1 MSKSSYTPEF
11 RAKIAQEYLN
21 GNCSRKDLSKKYNIP
36 ESTIR
41 DWINVYKTHGIN
53 AFINTNGNKQYT
65 KDFKIQCVEAV
76 LKGESSVLDVVSQYQ
91 ISSSHMLREWISLY
105 NANRELKDYIPKREV
120 YMADARRKTTIEERK
135 EIVDYCIN
143 HNRDYKGT
151 ASIYNVSYSQVYSW
165 VKKYDVQGDDG
176 LTDRRG
182 RHKTDEEVNE
192 LERLRRENIRLKRQ
206 LQEKDMLNELLKK
219 STRTRKDVRLGK
231 LRYDSKFI
239 AIKFF
244 YETKNWSINWMCKQ
258 LEISRAAYYKWLHR
272 EIPKKEAE
280 NMKLAEFIKEYD
292 ERFNHILGYRRM
304 TSWINHFNHTDYK
317 PKRVHR
323 IMKKLGIHS
332 VIRKKKKKYTSSAP
346 ESIAENK
353 LGRDF
358 YACAPNEKW
367 ATDVTEFKVPDESKK
382 LYLSVILDLY
392 DRYPVAYV
400 ISPRNDNKLVFK
412 TFDKALATNPEAKPL
427 FHSDR
432 GFQYTSKVFQ
442 RKLKEHEME
451 QSMSRVGRC
460 IDNGP
465 TEGFWGIIKTEMYQ
479 MYEITNEESLR
490 FAITDYIRF
499 YSEERPQDRYHCKT
513 PLEVRM
519 EALSSEHPAEYL
531 IPRNKRIE
539 KYKKRWCA

>member
-105 NANRELKDYIPKREV
+105 NANRELK
-120 YMADARRKTTIEERK
+120 

-165 VKKYDVQGDDG
+165 VKKYDVQGGDG

-219 STRTRKDVRLGK
+219 VQ
-231 LRYDSKFI
+231 
-239 AIKFF
+239 
-244 YETKNWSINWMCKQ
+244 E
-258 LEISRAAYYKWLHR
+258 LE
-272 EIPKKEAE
+272 
-280 NMKLAEFIKEYD
+280 
-292 ERFNHILGYRRM
+292 RM
-304 TSWINHFNHTDYK
+304 
-317 PKRVHR
+317 
-323 IMKKLGIHS
+323 
-332 VIRKKKKKYTSSAP
+332 
-346 ESIAENK
+346 
-353 LGRDF
+353 
-358 YACAPNEKW
+358 
-367 ATDVTEFKVPDESKK
+367 
-382 LYLSVILDLY
+382 
-392 DRYPVAYV
+392 
-400 ISPRNDNKLVFK
+400 
-412 TFDKALATNPEAKPL
+412 
-427 FHSDR
+427 
-432 GFQYTSKVFQ
+432 
-442 RKLKEHEME
+442 
-451 QSMSRVGRC
+451 
-460 IDNGP
+460 
-465 TEGFWGIIKTEMYQ
+465 
-479 MYEITNEESLR
+479 
-490 FAITDYIRF
+490 
-499 YSEERPQDRYHCKT
+499 
-513 PLEVRM
+513 
-519 EALSSEHPAEYL
+519 
-531 IPRNKRIE
+531 
-539 KYKKRWCA
+539 

>member
-11 RAKIAQEYLN
+11 RAKITQEYLN

-105 NANRELKDYIPKREV
+105 NANRELK
-120 YMADARRKTTIEERK
+120 

-219 STRTRKDVRLGK
+219 VQ
-231 LRYDSKFI
+231 
-239 AIKFF
+239 
-244 YETKNWSINWMCKQ
+244 E
-258 LEISRAAYYKWLHR
+258 LE
-272 EIPKKEAE
+272 
-280 NMKLAEFIKEYD
+280 
-292 ERFNHILGYRRM
+292 RM
-304 TSWINHFNHTDYK
+304 
-317 PKRVHR
+317 
-323 IMKKLGIHS
+323 
-332 VIRKKKKKYTSSAP
+332 
-346 ESIAENK
+346 
-353 LGRDF
+353 
-358 YACAPNEKW
+358 
-367 ATDVTEFKVPDESKK
+367 
-382 LYLSVILDLY
+382 
-392 DRYPVAYV
+392 
-400 ISPRNDNKLVFK
+400 
-412 TFDKALATNPEAKPL
+412 
-427 FHSDR
+427 
-432 GFQYTSKVFQ
+432 
-442 RKLKEHEME
+442 
-451 QSMSRVGRC
+451 
-460 IDNGP
+460 
-465 TEGFWGIIKTEMYQ
+465 
-479 MYEITNEESLR
+479 
-490 FAITDYIRF
+490 
-499 YSEERPQDRYHCKT
+499 
-513 PLEVRM
+513 
-519 EALSSEHPAEYL
+519 
-531 IPRNKRIE
+531 
-539 KYKKRWCA
+539 